1 MDIIPSCE
9 SPPFSA
15 WIFVLVLLILVN
27 ILDGAP
33 SGRAGVVLGRVG
45 LAAAAA
51 LAAAVVVLR
60 RRLVVVVVIVVVV
73 VRRLGSRLFSC
84 QDFSDGVAG
93 VRLRVDDFCQ
103 RLQELVRLVRIL
115 VDIWNQKIS
124 SDWMN
129 FFISSMLPAFLL
141 LVLRLHFRAEW
152 LPMIGARQP
161 SGLYYWSLL
170 TAAYPTGEDLNSMR
184 AEPVE

>member
-1 MDIIPSCE
+1 MCRLVFLLVKLS
-9 SPPFSA
+9 
-15 WIFVLVLLILVN
+15 IFVLVLFILVN

-45 LAAAAA
+45 LAAAA

-73 VRRLGSRLFSC
+73 VRRLGSRLFPC

-103 RLQELVRLVRIL
+103 RLQELVGLVRIL
-115 VDIWNQKIS
+115 VDN
-124 SDWMN
+124 
-129 FFISSMLPAFLL
+129 
-141 LVLRLHFRAEW
+141 
-152 LPMIGARQP
+152 
-161 SGLYYWSLL
+161 
-170 TAAYPTGEDLNSMR
+170 
-184 AEPVE
+184 